1 MNYVKSGKQDKLFDI
16 LNGMFF
22 IIVSIIM
29 LYPFWQEV
37 CISLSSGAEAT
48 RGGFFLLPRR
58 FTTEA
63 YAVIMSTSFIWTA
76 YRNSIFTTIAATV
89 LGVFFTALTAYP
101 MSKRKLP
108 GNKAVTFMVVFSM
121 IFSGGIIPTYIIVN
135 KLGLTNSLWAL
146 VLVPLIGPFNTIV
159 MRNFFEA
166 IPEEI
171 EESAFIDGAN
181 PLRIFFTL
189 VLPLSKP
196 VLATISLW
204 IAVFTW
210 NNFMGALIYLNDR
223 DKYTLPRLIRDVIG
237 GQMFARETGEG
248 GQLAIESV
256 IGATI
261 VATVLPIMCIY
272 PFLQKYFVKG
282 VMVGSVKG

>member
-1 MNYVKSGKQDKLFDI
+1 MNYVKSGVPDKIFDI
-16 LNGMFF
+16 ANHLFF
-22 IIVSIIM
+22 ILISLVM
-29 LYPFWQEV
+29 LYPFWQEI

-48 RGGFFLLPRR
+48 RGGFFLLPRQ
-58 FTTEA
+58 FTAEA
-63 YAVIMSTSFIWTA
+63 YSIVMGTSFIWTA
-76 YRNSIFTTIAATV
+76 YGNSIFTTVLATV
-89 LGVFFTALTAYP
+89 LGVFFTSLTAYP

-108 GNKAVTFMVVFSM
+108 GNKIITFMVVFSM
-121 IFSGGIIPTYIIVN
+121 IFSGGIIPTYIVVN
-135 KLGLTNSLWAL
+135 KIGLINSLWAL
-146 VLVPLIGPFNTIV
+146 ILVPLIGPFNTIV
-159 MRNFFEA
+159 VRNFFEA

-171 EESAFIDGAN
+171 EESAFMDGAN
-181 PLRIFFTL
+181 PLRIFFTII
-189 VLPLSKP
+189 LPLSKP
-196 VLATISLW
+196 VLATVSLW

-223 DKYTLPRLIRDVIG
+223 NKYTLPRLIRDVIA

-282 VMVGSVKG
+282 VMIGSVKG